1 MQRVRPR
8 GLGTVAFISVN
19 LMFHKSKIVG
29 VSLDAFV
36 CRGAFGIEGRQC
48 LPSMVIVASESS
60 RKLRRSGLAI
70 TWKDATALDLCQCS
84 IQFLSV
90 LSVSTY
96 STA

>member
-36 CRGAFGIEGRQC
+36 CRGAFGIEGRC